1 MRIAAIDIGS
11 NSTRLLVADVDGG
24 EIRELFRRSTVTRLA
39 AGVDASGRLDAAAR
53 ERVHA
58 VLDQYSAELSEADA
72 TRVGGVA
79 TSAVRD
85 ATDGDEFA
93 QAIKDRHGIEIDV
106 IDGDRE
112 AQLTFSGVATGPAF
126 ADGAR
131 TLIVDIGGGSTEF
144 IVGEGGALRFNVST
158 DIGAVRHSERFLA
171 DDPPTAQQLQDL
183 IDQATTMV
191 TDAVPPQWRSGVE
204 RGIGVAGTP
213 TVLAAVDQALE
224 PFDPWKVHGYE
235 ITESA
240 CRTMLDRLAA
250 LPLNERRKVKGL
262 HPDRAPT
269 IVAGA
274 AILLVA
280 IEAFGLGS
288 VQVSEH
294 DLLYGIA
301 LELADGKIGTAAP

>member
-11 NSTRLLVADVDGG
+11 NSTRLLVADVDDGRIT
-24 EIRELFRRSTVTRLA
+24 EQFRRSTVTRLA
-39 AGVDASGRLDAAAR
+39 DGVDSSGRLAADAR

-58 VLDQYSAELSEADA
+58 ALAGYVDELHDA
-72 TRVGGVA
+72 GAAWVGGVA

-85 ATDGDEFA
+85 AADGAEFA
-93 QAIKDRHGIEIDV
+93 QAIKDRHGIAIDV

-112 AQLTFSGVATGPAF
+112 AQLTFAGVATGPAF

-131 TLIVDIGGGSTEF
+131 TLVVDIGGGSTEF
-144 IVGEGGALRFNVST
+144 IVGEGGELSFNVST
-158 DIGAVRHSERFLA
+158 DIGAVRHSERYLA
-171 DDPPTAQQLQDL
+171 SDPPTQPQLDDL
-183 IDQATTMV
+183 IGQAHSTV
-191 TDAVPPQWRSGVE
+191 VAAVPEEWRTGVA

-224 PFDPWKVHGYE
+224 PFDPWKVHGYS
-235 ITESA
+235 ITEAA
-240 CRTMLDRLAA
+240 CRAMLERLAA
-250 LPLNERRKVKGL
+250 LPLDERRKVKGL

-280 IEAFGLGS
+280 IEVFGLGS
-288 VQVSEH
+288 VEVSEH

-301 LELADGKIGTAAP
+301 LELASGEIGAAAS